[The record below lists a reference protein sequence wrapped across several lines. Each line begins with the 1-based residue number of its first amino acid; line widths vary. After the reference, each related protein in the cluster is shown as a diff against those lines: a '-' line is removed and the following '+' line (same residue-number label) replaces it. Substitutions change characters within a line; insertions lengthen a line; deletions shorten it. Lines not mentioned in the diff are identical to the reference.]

1 MGSIPDPGELTE
13 LTQPSFDEFQH
24 QTSLMTG
31 CTLMWKE
38 LSDHI
43 SSLEA
48 NLMRQSEALKRKIE
62 ALDSETKTSLD
73 SLKKRELSI
82 DDSVKIAVNRVE
94 LLKKDAL
101 KTLNDENPDGEVDN
115 GDGLLQILKSTCLRM
130 EAKEF
135 WNFVSS
141 RKKDIELLR
150 EKIPEALSECIDPA
164 KFVMEAISEVFPVD
178 KRGNERG
185 NDLGWAC
192 VLVLESLIPAV
203 VDPVIG
209 KSRMLISPS
218 VKEKAKEIAEA
229 WKRSLEER
237 GGIDNVK
244 TPDVH
249 TFFQHLITF
258 GIVNEEELE
267 LYRKLVIGSAWRKQ
281 MPKLAVSLG
290 LGDKMPV
297 SLQRTIYFY
306 HFGTS
311 VLCLVKSLL
320 ASCCGSN
327 RIKNKELHVE
337 IGKAR
342 YSWGWITKKNLTSK
356 VLAVQPNGYMI
367 EELISK
373 GQQLDAVHF
382 TYEVGLVDRFPPVP
396 LLKAFLKDAK
406 KAASSILEDPNNAGR
421 AAQLAARK
429 EQSALRAVMKCIEEY
444 KLGAELP
451 PENLKKRL
459 EQLEKTKSEKRK
471 PAAVPANKRTR
482 ASNGGPM
489 PPAKAGRST
498 NAYVSSFAA
507 PPSIVRSPSHPQYP
521 AAVPAYPSPPP
532 AMYGTQTPPT
542 CPYMYSPEAATHLAG
557 SYPGAPMNY
566 PAYGGYGNGI
576 APAFQQAYY

>member
-43 SSLEA
+43 SSLER

-62 ALDSETKTSLD
+62 TLDSETNASLD

-82 DDSVKIAVNRVE
+82 DASVKIAINRVE
-94 LLKKDAL
+94 LLKNSALNSLKD
-101 KTLNDENPDGEVDN
+101 DDPEDNPDGEVDD
-115 GDGLLQILKSTCLRM
+115 GDGLLQLLKSTCLRM

-135 WNFVSS
+135 WNSVID
-141 RKKDIELLR
+141 RKKEIDLLR
-150 EKIPEALSECIDPA
+150 EKIPAALSECIDPA
-164 KFVMEAISEVFPVD
+164 MFVMEAISDVFPVD
-178 KRGNERG
+178 KRGNGGG

-192 VLVLESLIPAV
+192 VLILESLIPAV
-203 VDPVIG
+203 LDPVIG
-209 KSRMLISPS
+209 KSRMLVTPS
-218 VKEKAKEIAEA
+218 VKEKAEEIAER
-229 WKRSLEER
+229 WKRSLEGR

-244 TPDVH
+244 PPDVH

-258 GIVNEEELE
+258 GIVNIEDLE

-281 MPKLAVSLG
+281 MPKLTVLLG
-290 LGDKMPV
+290 LGDKMPD
-297 SLQRTIYFY
+297 
-306 HFGTS
+306 
-311 VLCLVKSLL
+311 
-320 ASCCGSN
+320 
-327 RIKNKELHVE
+327 
-337 IGKAR
+337 
-342 YSWGWITKKNLTSK
+342 
-356 VLAVQPNGYMI
+356 MI

-373 GQQLDAVHF
+373 GQHLDAVHF
-382 TYEVGLVDRFPPVP
+382 TYEVGLVDKFPPVP

-429 EQSALRAVMKCIEEY
+429 EQSALRAVIKCIEEY
-444 KLGAELP
+444 KLESELP

-459 EQLEKTKSEKRK
+459 EQLEKTKTEKRK
-471 PAAVPANKRTR
+471 PAAVTANKRTR

-498 NAYVSSFAA
+498 NAYVSSFPA
-507 PPSIVRSPSHPQYP
+507 SPTIFSSASHPQYP
-521 AAVPAYPSPPP
+521 AAIPAYPSPP
-532 AMYGTQTPPT
+532 AMYGTSTPPAG
-542 CPYMYSPEAATHLAG
+542 PYVYSPEAAAPPPLAG

-566 PAYGGYGNGI
+566 PAAYGGYGNGL
-576 APAFQQAYY
+576 APAYQQAYYG